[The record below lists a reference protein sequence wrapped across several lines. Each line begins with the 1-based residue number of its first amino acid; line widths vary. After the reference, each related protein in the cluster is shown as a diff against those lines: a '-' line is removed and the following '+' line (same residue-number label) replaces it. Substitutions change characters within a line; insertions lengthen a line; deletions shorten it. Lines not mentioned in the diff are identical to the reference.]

1 VLNCTRFTGTLR
13 KSMMPL
19 WKLPPPYNASFSDNG
34 PHTQEAT
41 KEAAPE
47 AASMSG
53 AKECDCSVRKGVEV
67 VCES

>member
-1 VLNCTRFTGTLR
+1 
-13 KSMMPL
+13 MMPL

-41 KEAAPE
+41 KDAVPE